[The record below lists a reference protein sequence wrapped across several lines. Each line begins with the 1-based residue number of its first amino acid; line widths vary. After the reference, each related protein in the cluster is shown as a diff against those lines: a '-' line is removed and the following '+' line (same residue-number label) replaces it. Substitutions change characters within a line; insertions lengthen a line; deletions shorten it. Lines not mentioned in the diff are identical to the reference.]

1 MVAADKGQALIDA
14 LAEHIATRLDQVVTV
29 LETAEERTVARL
41 TEDSDAAL
49 DELEA
54 FARQLLP
61 SATGVV
67 VGAGFAGTIRSSQG
81 PLPTMVWWVCGADN
95 SIIQRPHTANPNAE
109 DFYDYTAQRWFA
121 RARAAG
127 TKVVTGPFIDT
138 WGSDD
143 FTVTVSVPTD
153 VGSGLD
159 GVLAADLDIRGLVRD
174 LSVAMADA
182 DLPIAVVNDS
192 QRVVVSNIAALDT
205 GLLLMPRH
213 ERARRDTPIV
223 RSAPVP
229 GYTWL
234 VVQLELSAFGGTPS
248 DR

>member
-1 MVAADKGQALIDA
+1 MAAADHGQALIDA
-14 LAEHIATRLDQVVTV
+14 LAQQIAARLDQVVAA
-29 LETAEERTVARL
+29 LESAQERTAARL
-41 TEDSDAAL
+41 AENSDAAL

-54 FARQLLP
+54 FAHQVLP
-61 SATGVV
+61 SGTGMV
-67 VGAGFAGTIRSSQG
+67 VGAGFAGTVRSPHG
-81 PLPTMVWWVCGADN
+81 PAPTMVWWARGTGD
-95 SIIQRPHTANPNAE
+95 SITQRPHTVNPNAD
-109 DFYDYTAQRWFA
+109 DFYNYTAQRWFA
-121 RARAAG
+121 RAREAG

-153 VGSGLD
+153 AGSGLD

-174 LSVAMADA
+174 LSVVLAEA

-213 ERARRDTPIV
+213 ERARRDTPVV

-234 VVQLELSAFGGTPS
+234 VVQLDLSAFEGAPS
-248 DR
+248 HR